1 MNIKVYNR
9 EKQDGLAEV
18 ISSQASITFAS
29 LVTPHTPLDSEVEA
43 ANEDISDS
51 LKGLLTKQSEASD
64 SNEGQFDLYYM
75 NSVLVSTGWN
85 KNDDV
90 FDSNETWRA
99 RTSPEDKQFNY
110 MHDETDIIGHITD
123 NMVVDFE
130 GNRIEQKDD
139 QVPENFNIVTS
150 SVLYNSW
157 SNPELKER
165 MANIIAEIEDGKW
178 FVSMECLFN
187 DFDYAVVNVANSEEI
202 VVKRDETSAFLT
214 KHLRAYGGTGE
225 YEGYKV
231 GRLLKNI
238 AFSGTGLVQNPA
250 NPKSVILTETDP
262 FKSSEAQIIIN
273 TSIKEK
279 FNMSSE
285 DNMLRQQIDELKSE
299 LAAAK
304 TKAESA
310 REEIIQKGQEEMQA
324 QIASFEST
332 LAEKEVTIKELE
344 ASIAEGTE
352 KVAELEASLKE
363 SNESLAEAKAQIEAF
378 EAEAKVA
385 KRRSVLTE
393 AGVEDADEVL
403 EQFADVSDETFDSI
417 VALVAEK
424 TMKKKGEFPPQKKDE
439 DKEDDDKDEKARK
452 EAKKDKASEA
462 TDETISE
469 EQDEAE
475 ADTETLEEV
484 EEVAEAALSDCA
496 EDDSVVSARSAASA
510 WLETNVLRS
519 TANITE

>member
-1 MNIKVYNR
+1 
-9 EKQDGLAEV
+9 
-18 ISSQASITFAS
+18 
-29 LVTPHTPLDSEVEA
+29 
-43 ANEDISDS
+43 
-51 LKGLLTKQSEASD
+51 
-64 SNEGQFDLYYM
+64 
-75 NSVLVSTGWN
+75 
-85 KNDDV
+85 
-90 FDSNETWRA
+90 
-99 RTSPEDKQFNY
+99 
-110 MHDETDIIGHITD
+110 
-123 NMVVDFE
+123 
-130 GNRIEQKDD
+130 
-139 QVPENFNIVTS
+139 
-150 SVLYNSW
+150 
-157 SNPELKER
+157 
-165 MANIIAEIEDGKW
+165 
-178 FVSMECLFN
+178 
-187 DFDYAVVNVANSEEI
+187 
-202 VVKRDETSAFLT
+202 
-214 KHLRAYGGTGE
+214 
-225 YEGYKV
+225 
-231 GRLLKNI
+231 
-238 AFSGTGLVQNPA
+238 NPA

-424 TMKKKGEFPPQKKDE
+424 MKKKGEFPPQKKDE
-439 DKEDDDKDEKARK
+439 DKEDDDKEEKARK
-452 EAKKDKASEA
+452 DKARKDKASEA
-462 TDETISE
+462 ADETISE

-484 EEVAEAALSDCA
+484 EEVAEAALSDCS
-496 EDDSVVSARSAASA
+496 EDDSVVSARSAA
-510 WLETNVLRS
+510 
-519 TANITE
+519 